1 MESKDPEV
9 IQLELKYCER
19 CGALWLRLRGAQD
32 IYCAPCDLEILDLP
46 AARKLPSKPRVPGNH
61 EIDGKART
69 ADRTG
74 FYAAGGTA

>member
-46 AARKLPSKPRVPGNH
+46 AARKLPSKPRVCREPQNRRQGA
-61 EIDGKART
+61 DGRSNR
-69 ADRTG
+69 DLRG
-74 FYAAGGTA
+74 RGTA